1 MASKGKE
8 SPEMSP
14 EKALALLTEV
24 RNRLSTVAWA
34 LHGMHHESEPPGPD
48 DLAAVEQ
55 LVSDTVD
62 GPLSEACDALGA
74 LLDELQRLL
83 VLSLEEGLAR
93 ELELVLRIPEVR
105 PDPLRVLDRRLRV
118 RHRKV

>member
-1 MASKGKE
+1 MAQKGSE

-55 LVSDTVD
+55 LVSDTVE
-62 GPLSEACDALGA
+62 GPLSEACDALAA
-74 LLDELQRLL
+74 LLGVSAESD
-83 VLSLEEGLAR
+83 SLT
-93 ELELVLRIPEVR
+93 
-105 PDPLRVLDRRLRV
+105 
-118 RHRKV
+118 RH

>member
-1 MASKGKE
+1 MAQKGKE

-48 DLAAVEQ
+48 DLAACPGGLQ
-55 LVSDTVD
+55 L
-62 GPLSEACDALGA
+62 
-74 LLDELQRLL
+74 R
-83 VLSLEEGLAR
+83 AR
-93 ELELVLRIPEVR
+93 E
-105 PDPLRVLDRRLRV
+105 RVGLDAW
-118 RHRKV
+118 

>member
-1 MASKGKE
+1 MAQKGKD

-14 EKALALLTEV
+14 EKVLGLLNEV

-48 DLAAVEQ
+48 DIAAVEQ

-62 GPLSEACDALGA
+62 GPLSEACEALGP
-74 LLDELQRLL
+74 LLGVNADDA
-83 VLSLEEGLAR
+83 SLT
-93 ELELVLRIPEVR
+93 
-105 PDPLRVLDRRLRV
+105 
-118 RHRKV
+118 RH

>member
-1 MASKGKE
+1 MTQKGKD

-14 EKALALLTEV
+14 EKALALLAEV

-55 LVSDTVD
+55 LVSDTIE
-62 GPLSEACDALGA
+62 GPLSEACEALGP
-74 LLDELQRLL
+74 LLGVSVESD
-83 VLSLEEGLAR
+83 SLT
-93 ELELVLRIPEVR
+93 
-105 PDPLRVLDRRLRV
+105 
-118 RHRKV
+118 RH

>member
-1 MASKGKE
+1 MAQRGKE

-14 EKALALLTEV
+14 EKALGLLAEV

-55 LVSDTVD
+55 LVSDTVE
-62 GPLSEACDALGA
+62 GPLSEACDALAA
-74 LLDELQRLL
+74 LLGVNADSETLT
-83 VLSLEEGLAR
+83 
-93 ELELVLRIPEVR
+93 
-105 PDPLRVLDRRLRV
+105 
-118 RHRKV
+118 RH

>member
-1 MASKGKE
+1 MAQKSKE

-14 EKALALLTEV
+14 EKALGLLAEV

-34 LHGMHHESEPPGPD
+34 LHGMHHETEPPGPD

-62 GPLSEACDALGA
+62 GPLSEACEALGT
-74 LLDELQRLL
+74 LLGVNPEDE
-83 VLSLEEGLAR
+83 SLT
-93 ELELVLRIPEVR
+93 
-105 PDPLRVLDRRLRV
+105 
-118 RHRKV
+118 RH

>member
-1 MASKGKE
+1 MAPKGKD

-34 LHGMHHESEPPGPD
+34 LHGMHHETEPPGPD
-48 DLAAVEQ
+48 DLSAVEQ
-55 LVSDTVD
+55 LVSDTVE

-74 LLDELQRLL
+74 LLGVNPESD
-83 VLSLEEGLAR
+83 SLT
-93 ELELVLRIPEVR
+93 
-105 PDPLRVLDRRLRV
+105 
-118 RHRKV
+118 RH

>member
-1 MASKGKE
+1 MAQKGKE

-14 EKALALLTEV
+14 EKALSLLAEV

-55 LVSDTVD
+55 LVSDTVE
-62 GPLSEACDALGA
+62 GPLAEACDALGA
-74 LLDELQRLL
+74 LLGVNAESD
-83 VLSLEEGLAR
+83 SLT
-93 ELELVLRIPEVR
+93 
-105 PDPLRVLDRRLRV
+105 
-118 RHRKV
+118 RH

>member
-1 MASKGKE
+1 MADKSKD

-14 EKALALLTEV
+14 EKALGLLSEV

-55 LVSDTVD
+55 LVSDTID
-62 GPLSEACDALGA
+62 GPLHEACTALGT
-74 LLDELQRLL
+74 LL
-83 VLSLEEGLAR
+83 GLDADDAN
-93 ELELVLRIPEVR
+93 LT
-105 PDPLRVLDRRLRV
+105 
-118 RHRKV
+118 RH

>member
-1 MASKGKE
+1 MADKSKD

-14 EKALALLTEV
+14 ERALGLLSEV

-55 LVSDTVD
+55 LVSDTID
-62 GPLSEACDALGA
+62 GPLHDAVTALGT
-74 LLDELQRLL
+74 LLGL
-83 VLSLEEGLAR
+83 VGDAANLTW
-93 ELELVLRIPEVR
+93 
-105 PDPLRVLDRRLRV
+105 
-118 RHRKV
+118 H

>member
-1 MASKGKE
+1 MAQKGKE

-14 EKALALLTEV
+14 EKALGMLAEV

-62 GPLSEACDALGA
+62 GPLSEACDALAA
-74 LLDELQRLL
+74 LLGVSTESE
-83 VLSLEEGLAR
+83 SLT
-93 ELELVLRIPEVR
+93 
-105 PDPLRVLDRRLRV
+105 
-118 RHRKV
+118 RH

>member
-1 MASKGKE
+1 MTQKGKE

-55 LVSDTVD
+55 VVSDTIE
-62 GPLSEACDALGA
+62 GPLNEACEALGA
-74 LLDELQRLL
+74 LLGVSAESD
-83 VLSLEEGLAR
+83 SLT
-93 ELELVLRIPEVR
+93 
-105 PDPLRVLDRRLRV
+105 
-118 RHRKV
+118 RH

>member
-1 MASKGKE
+1 MAPKGKE

-34 LHGMHHESEPPGPD
+34 LHGMHHETEPPGPD

-55 LVSDTVD
+55 LVSETLE
-62 GPLSEACDALGA
+62 GPLSEACDALAA
-74 LLDELQRLL
+74 LLGVSAETD
-83 VLSLEEGLAR
+83 SLT
-93 ELELVLRIPEVR
+93 
-105 PDPLRVLDRRLRV
+105 
-118 RHRKV
+118 RH

>member
-1 MASKGKE
+1 MSEQSKGA
-8 SPEMSP
+8 PEMSP
-14 EKALALLTEV
+14 ERVLGLLTEV

-62 GPLSEACDALGA
+62 GPLSDACAALGP
-74 LLDELQRLL
+74 LLGLDGEDA
-83 VLSLEEGLAR
+83 SLT
-93 ELELVLRIPEVR
+93 
-105 PDPLRVLDRRLRV
+105 
-118 RHRKV
+118 RH